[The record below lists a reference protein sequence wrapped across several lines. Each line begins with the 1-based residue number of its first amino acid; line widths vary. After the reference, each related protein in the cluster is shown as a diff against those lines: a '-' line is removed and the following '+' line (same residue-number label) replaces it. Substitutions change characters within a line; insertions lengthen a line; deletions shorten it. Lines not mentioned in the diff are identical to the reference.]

1 MKIEVNKVTGV
12 EEAFLPGTILSIND
26 SDVKRNSKENAYK
39 KCMVSVTYPDNS
51 VEEFQSIFYVNA
63 QNALPEVYKVGS
75 SVVVAIQIDGE
86 YAGNSIVQAPELK
99 RVDVAKVQ
107 SFADKF
113 RKAVTNAEPVA
124 AEA

>member
-1 MKIEVNKVTGV
+1 MKIEVNKVTGI

-26 SDVKRNSKENAYK
+26 SDVKKNSNEKAFK
-39 KCMVSVTYPDNS
+39 KCMVSVAYPDNS
-51 VEEFQSIFYVNA
+51 VEEFQSIFYVSA
-63 QNALPEVYKVGS
+63 QTALPEVYKVGS

-86 YAGNSIVQAPELK
+86 YAGNSTVQAPELK

-113 RKAVTNAEPVA
+113 RKAVTNAEPIG